1 MIATMTD
8 ERLLTVPEVAER
20 LRLSIFTVRELLKEG
35 RLHGFR
41 LGGTKSG
48 WRLREDDLH
57 AFIEARRN
65 EGRQGAA
72 GPEVSR
78 G

>member
-1 MIATMTD
+1 MIATMAD

-35 RLHGFR
+35 RLRGFR

-48 WRLREDDLH
+48 WRVTDADLQ
-57 AFIEARRN
+57 AFIDAARGER
-65 EGRQGAA
+65 
-72 GPEVSR
+72 PE
-78 G
+78 

>member
-1 MIATMTD
+1 MIAAMAD
-8 ERLLTVPEVAER
+8 ERLLTVPEVADR

-48 WRLREDDLH
+48 WRVREEDLQ
-57 AFIEARRN
+57 AFIEARRS
-65 EGRQGAA
+65 EARQ
-72 GPEVSR
+72 
-78 G
+78 